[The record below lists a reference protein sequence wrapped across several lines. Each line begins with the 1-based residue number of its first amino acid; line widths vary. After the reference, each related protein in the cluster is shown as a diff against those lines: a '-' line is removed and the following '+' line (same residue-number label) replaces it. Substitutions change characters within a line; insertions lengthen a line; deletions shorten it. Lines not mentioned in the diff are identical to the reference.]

1 MTADVSDSASLSRL
15 LRAVALFGV
24 AQALLVAAAAWGL
37 QRYVWTDW
45 AGGSAVRASGWLA
58 VVVQCF
64 TFAIARLVA
73 RRQVIAG
80 WGVGVLL
87 RFAVVAAWALVGAS
101 ALGLPGAPALLSLV
115 LFLFLSTLLEPL
127 FLQL

>member
-1 MTADVSDSASLSRL
+1 
-15 LRAVALFGV
+15 
-24 AQALLVAAAAWGL
+24 
-37 QRYVWTDW
+37 
-45 AGGSAVRASGWLA
+45 
-58 VVVQCF
+58 
-64 TFAIARLVA
+64 
-73 RRQVIAG
+73 
-80 WGVGVLL
+80 VLL